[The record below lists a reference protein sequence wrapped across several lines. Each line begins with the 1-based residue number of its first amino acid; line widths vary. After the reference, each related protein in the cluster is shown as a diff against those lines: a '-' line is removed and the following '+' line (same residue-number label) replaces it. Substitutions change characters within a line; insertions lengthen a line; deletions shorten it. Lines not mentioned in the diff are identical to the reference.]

1 MKSLESFP
9 TPDAQSNFIPKS
21 LIYGSRETLVMCR
34 ILEIISR
41 NFL

>member
-9 TPDAQSNFIPKS
+9 IPHAQSNFIPKS
-21 LIYGSRETLVMCR
+21 LIYGSWETPVMCE
-34 ILEIISR
+34 ILKMISR